1 MSARR
6 SHGSLGDLI
15 STLVFSGMALL
26 AFLTGFGAL
35 EAGEPWRAAGIW
47 FTGFLCFLGASRM
60 FNLSY
65 YSDVF
70 TGESVLLFGFSHQSY
85 RWLLC

>member
-15 STLVFSGMALL
+15 STLVFLGMALL

-35 EAGEPWRAAGIW
+35 EAGETWRASGIW
-47 FTGFLCFLGASRM
+47 FAGFLHRFAYTYGNVSKTLVPSTYPM
-60 FNLSY
+60 NNK
-65 YSDVF
+65 
-70 TGESVLLFGFSHQSY
+70 QSQ
-85 RWLLC
+85 R

>member
-15 STLVFSGMALL
+15 STLVFLGMALL

-35 EAGEPWRAAGIW
+35 EADEIWRASGIW
-47 FTGFLCFLGASRM
+47 FAGFLCFLGACRYPLARLFDAM
-60 FNLSY
+60 AERLS
-65 YSDVF
+65 
-70 TGESVLLFGFSHQSY
+70 
-85 RWLLC
+85 

>member
-35 EAGEPWRAAGIW
+35 EADEPWRAVGIW
-47 FTGFLCFLGASRM
+47 FTGFLCFLGACRYP
-60 FNLSY
+60 LAR
-65 YSDVF
+65 
-70 TGESVLLFGFSHQSY
+70 LFY
-85 RWLLC
+85 AITERLP

>member
-26 AFLTGFGAL
+26 AFLTGFTGS
-35 EAGEPWRAAGIW
+35 AGLFILTADRAILFVDGRCFRLHVTGCDHRLHPAAGRPVTFW
-47 FTGFLCFLGASRM
+47 
-60 FNLSY
+60 
-65 YSDVF
+65 
-70 TGESVLLFGFSHQSY
+70 
-85 RWLLC
+85 

>member
-15 STLVFSGMALL
+15 STLVFFGMALL

-35 EAGEPWRAAGIW
+35 EAGETWRAVGIW
-47 FTGFLCFLGASRM
+47 LAGFLCFLGACR
-60 FNLSY
+60 Y
-65 YSDVF
+65 
-70 TGESVLLFGFSHQSY
+70 LLARLFDAMVG
-85 RWLLC
+85 RRL

>member
-35 EAGEPWRAAGIW
+35 EAGEPWRAGGIW
-47 FTGFLCFLGASRM
+47 FTGFLSVLGACRYP
-60 FNLSY
+60 LAR
-65 YSDVF
+65 
-70 TGESVLLFGFSHQSY
+70 LFDAITE
-85 RWLLC
+85 RLP

>member
-47 FTGFLCFLGASRM
+47 FTGFLCFWARAAIRWR
-60 FNLSY
+60 
-65 YSDVF
+65 
-70 TGESVLLFGFSHQSY
+70 GFSMQ
-85 RWLLC
+85 

>member
-15 STLVFSGMALL
+15 STLVFLGMALL

-35 EAGEPWRAAGIW
+35 EAGEIWRASGIW
-47 FTGFLCFLGASRM
+47 IAGFLCFLGACRYPLARL
-60 FNLSY
+60 FDVIAGRLS
-65 YSDVF
+65 
-70 TGESVLLFGFSHQSY
+70 
-85 RWLLC
+85 

>member
-47 FTGFLCFLGASRM
+47 FTGFLCFLGACRYP
-60 FNLSY
+60 LAR
-65 YSDVF
+65 
-70 TGESVLLFGFSHQSY
+70 LFDAMTE
-85 RWLLC
+85 RLP

>member
-15 STLVFSGMALL
+15 STLVFLGMALL

-35 EAGEPWRAAGIW
+35 EAGEIWRASGIW
-47 FTGFLCFLGASRM
+47 FAGFLSFLGACRYPLARLFDAM
-60 FNLSY
+60 AGRLS
-65 YSDVF
+65 
-70 TGESVLLFGFSHQSY
+70 
-85 RWLLC
+85 

>member
-15 STLVFSGMALL
+15 STLVFLGMALL

-35 EAGEPWRAAGIW
+35 EAGEIWRASGIW
-47 FTGFLCFLGASRM
+47 IAGFFCFLGACRYPLARLFDAM
-60 FNLSY
+60 AGRLS
-65 YSDVF
+65 
-70 TGESVLLFGFSHQSY
+70 
-85 RWLLC
+85 